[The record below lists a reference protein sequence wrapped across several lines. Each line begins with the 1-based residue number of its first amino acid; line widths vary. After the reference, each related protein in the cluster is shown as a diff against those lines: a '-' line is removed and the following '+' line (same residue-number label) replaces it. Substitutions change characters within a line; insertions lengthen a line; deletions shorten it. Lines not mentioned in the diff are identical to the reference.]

1 MAKRGKKKA
10 GRAAKKRKAAPR
22 RKTAKKMAKGKKTAR
37 KSVRS
42 TRKRASKTSR
52 PRRAPA
58 MTPGGPGPAEP
69 GALEGEVLPGME
81 GDTGRLQF
89 P

>member
-10 GRAAKKRKAAPR
+10 GRAAKKRKAAPK
-22 RKTAKKMAKGKKTAR
+22 RKTAKKMAKGKKAAR
-37 KSVRS
+37 KPAAS
-42 TRKRASKTSR
+42 TRKRASKTSP
-52 PRRAPA
+52 PRRSPA
-58 MTPGGPGPAEP
+58 IAPGGPGPAEP

-81 GDTGRLQF
+81 GET

>member
-1 MAKRGKKKA
+1 MAKKKT
-10 GRAAKKRKAAPR
+10 R
-22 RKTAKKMAKGKKTAR
+22 KMAKGRKPAR
-37 KSVRS
+37 KSAGP

-58 MTPGGPGPAEP
+58 MTPGASGPAEP

-81 GDTGRLQF
+81 GDTGRFQF